1 MAEKGPKIYVIKLFT
16 QKKHLSIFL
25 TIHVMRIETTMHIM
39 AYHGSQD
46 KIDDICRNW
55 QPLISACFPSWSSR
69 SPGRQWQE
77 MARNG
82 FPRRSRVRREIS
94 LERQKNQVSKVTP
107 QTPTL
112 GVSRVFESFEDG
124 VVGATLAE
132 NGGHWF
138 PRRSRHSP
146 TTNID

>member
-1 MAEKGPKIYVIKLFT
+1 
-16 QKKHLSIFL
+16 
-25 TIHVMRIETTMHIM
+25 
-39 AYHGSQD
+39 
-46 KIDDICRNW
+46 
-55 QPLISACFPSWSSR
+55 
-69 SPGRQWQE
+69 

-146 TTNID
+146 TSNID